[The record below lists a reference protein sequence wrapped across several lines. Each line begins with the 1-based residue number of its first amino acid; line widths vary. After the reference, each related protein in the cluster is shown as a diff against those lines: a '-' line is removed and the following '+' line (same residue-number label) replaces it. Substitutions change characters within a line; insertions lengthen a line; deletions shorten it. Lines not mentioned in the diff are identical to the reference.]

1 MMRKMHF
8 SGEILIVLSL
18 FPAYFK
24 DEDNSNFDTE
34 DIFDEIKKFI
44 TKLTQE
50 FQDIKSVYI
59 SHNSNKA
66 DTLIGDME
74 LVYGNPT
81 ISENLLGLSFNV

>member
-1 MMRKMHF
+1 MRKMHF

-18 FPAYFK
+18 FPAYFES
-24 DEDNSNFDTE
+24 EDNTE
-34 DIFDEIKKFI
+34 FEAEKSLTKIKDFM
-44 TKLTQE
+44 TDLAGE

-74 LVYGNPT
+74 LIYGNET
-81 ISENLLGLSFNV
+81 ISENLLGLSFDI